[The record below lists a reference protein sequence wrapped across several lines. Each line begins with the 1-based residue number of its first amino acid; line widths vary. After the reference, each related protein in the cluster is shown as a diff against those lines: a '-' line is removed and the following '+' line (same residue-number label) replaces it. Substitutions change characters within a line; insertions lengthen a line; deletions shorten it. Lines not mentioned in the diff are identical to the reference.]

1 MCNIELYQIKN
12 RFETQASNFQIPEK
26 ILIVFSHCLY
36 MNHKSIQQ

>member
-1 MCNIELYQIKN
+1 MRNTELYQIKY

-26 ILIVFSHCLY
+26 IPIVFSHSLY